1 MAAEWARLDRELPF
15 PYFPHV
21 SVGWDNNPRFT
32 TFRPGILRNC
42 TPENIEKALVM
53 AKAYADSHPD
63 QPPLITLNS
72 WNEWTESSYLEPDDL
87 YGWGYLDAVKRV
99 FAGDEEDQA

>member
-1 MAAEWARLDRELPF
+1 
-15 PYFPHV
+15 
-21 SVGWDNNPRFT
+21 
-32 TFRPGILRNC
+32 
-42 TPENIEKALVM
+42 M